1 MKIDFKKSF
10 SRDLKEINDKD
21 IMKKV
26 KAVINSIENT
36 PNLMEIKNVKQL
48 TSSGKYYRIRIG
60 DYRMGIKL
68 ENEIVVFVRFLHR
81 KEIYRYFPF

>member
-21 IMKKV
+21 IMQKV

-36 PNLMEIKNVKQL
+36 PNLMEIKNAKQL

>member
-10 SRDLKEINDKD
+10 SRDLKKINDKD
-21 IMKKV
+21 ILKKV
-26 KAVINSIENT
+26 KAVIDTIENT

-48 TSSGKYYRIRIG
+48 TSGGKYYRIRVG
-60 DYRMGIKL
+60 DYRIGIKL

-81 KEIYRYFPF
+81 REIYRYFPF

>member
-10 SRDLKEINDKD
+10 SKDLKKINDKN
-21 IMKKV
+21 ILKKV
-26 KAVINSIENT
+26 KAVIDMIENT
-36 PNLMEIKNVKQL
+36 TNLMEIKNIKQL
-48 TSSGKYYRIRIG
+48 TSGRKYYRIRIS

-81 KEIYRYFPF
+81 REIYRSFPF

>member
-10 SRDLKEINDKD
+10 SKDLKKIKDKN
-21 IMKKV
+21 ILKKV
-26 KAVINSIENT
+26 KALIDTIENT

-48 TSSGKYYRIRIG
+48 TSGGKYYRIKIG
-60 DYRMGIKL
+60 AYRVGIKL

-81 KEIYRYFPF
+81 REIYRYFPF

>member
-1 MKIDFKKSF
+1 
-10 SRDLKEINDKD
+10 
-21 IMKKV
+21 MKKV

-68 ENEIVVFVRFLHR
+68 ENEIVVFVRFLR
-81 KEIYRYFPF
+81 RREIYRYFPF

>member
-21 IMKKV
+21 IMQKV

>member
-1 MKIDFKKSF
+1 LKIDFKKSF
-10 SRDLKEINDKD
+10 SKDLKKINDTN
-21 IMKKV
+21 ILEKV
-26 KAVINSIENT
+26 KAVIDTIENT
-36 PNLMEIKNVKQL
+36 SNLMEIKDVKKL

-81 KEIYRYFPF
+81 KEIYRYFPL